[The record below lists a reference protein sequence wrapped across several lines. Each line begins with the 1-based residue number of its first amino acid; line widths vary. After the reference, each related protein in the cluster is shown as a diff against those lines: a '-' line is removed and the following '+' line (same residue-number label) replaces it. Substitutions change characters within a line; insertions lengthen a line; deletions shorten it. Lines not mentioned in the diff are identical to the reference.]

1 MKSYK
6 VAVLVGAVAVS
17 SLFGIQSVRAGDG
30 PELSA
35 KMTTAKTIDTACVQ
49 SAIDKRDT
57 AVIAAFDVFHTTVV
71 SALQTRRDALKAA
84 WGMADKAQRNAAS
97 KAAWSA
103 YSTSLKAARKA
114 LVQSRHAA
122 WNQFRTDRKTCN
134 APAADYGAEGRDV
147 SL

>member
-1 MKSYK
+1 MKSYQI
-6 VAVLVGAVAVS
+6 AVLVGAVAIA
-17 SLFGIQSVRAGDG
+17 SLFGLTSARAHEKS
-30 PELSA
+30 PEI
-35 KMTTAKTIDTACVQ
+35 TAKKSTTIDTACVQ
-49 SAIDKRDT
+49 SAIDKRDNAIIT
-57 AVIAAFDVFHTTVV
+57 AFDVFHTTVV

-103 YSTSLKAARKA
+103 YSTSLRAARKA